1 MICLCLCIMM
11 LVQLWIIRGSS
22 NRIFF
27 RNEISSSSAFPVQ
40 VFSSQFD
47 STTIMMAMKMMKFHF
62 IMLLKI
68 LSCQHNLTT
77 TMMIDVDHQA
87 RERPPVPSCHG
98 VLCRAATTGLT
109 KKNRPKVPIRN
120 LKNHKKPSQTDD
132 NKQDDHKNMIA
143 ASQSS
148 IPAAEADWPQSD
160 TQGNFPQFHCK
171 NQNMSIKNA
180 GPSDDRFPPVGTKPD
195 PTCSFTHKVTRFT
208 KRVASITHLSN

>member
-1 MICLCLCIMM
+1 MYACATRGNHHLHHHHERLMICLCLCIMM
-11 LVQLWIIRGSS
+11 LVQLCIIRGSS

-109 KKNRPKVPIRN
+109 KKKST
-120 LKNHKKPSQTDD
+120 KSSKTEFKKSQ
-132 NKQDDHKNMIA
+132 KA
-143 ASQSS
+143 
-148 IPAAEADWPQSD
+148 
-160 TQGNFPQFHCK
+160 
-171 NQNMSIKNA
+171 
-180 GPSDDRFPPVGTKPD
+180 
-195 PTCSFTHKVTRFT
+195 
-208 KRVASITHLSN
+208 ITN

>member
-1 MICLCLCIMM
+1 MFM
-11 LVQLWIIRGSS
+11 LVQLCIIRGSS

-47 STTIMMAMKMMKFHF
+47 STTIMVVMEIMKFHL
-62 IMLLKI
+62 ILLLKI

-109 KKNRPKVPIRN
+109 TNRQKTNQQPKVPKRN
-120 LKNHKKPSQTDD
+120 LKNHKKPWSQTDD
-132 NKQDDHKNMIA
+132 NKPDDHKNMIA

-160 TQGNFPQFHCK
+160 TQGHFPQFHCK
-171 NQNMSIKNA
+171 KQNMSIKKA